1 MLLKSGIEIQKS
13 LTICNKIIH
22 NNVLREELEK
32 LKEGVLVGNSISSI
46 ADTSKIYPELFK
58 RILDAG
64 EQTGSMDEVLKEL
77 AEEYQY
83 DIDMSS
89 EKITIIMNIGITLLL
104 GGIVA
109 FIAVAM
115 YVPIVSMSQQF
126 M

>member
-1 MLLKSGIEIQKS
+1 M
-13 LTICNKIIH
+13 
-22 NNVLREELEK
+22 
-32 LKEGVLVGNSISSI
+32 
-46 ADTSKIYPELFK
+46 
-58 RILDAG
+58 DAG

-83 DIDMSS
+83 DIDMYS

-104 GGIVA
+104 GGVVA